1 MDKQTLVKNA
11 RRLRIGR
18 CFAYIDILIFSA
30 FYFDGTHYII
40 SPFVDGYSTA
50 TDLQSVGYATSYV
63 TLFVDWASY
72 VLIIFTTLGYVSD
85 EVILDKNK
93 LRKRSFILFLISILL
108 LTLTLLISPF
118 LENSILWKL
127 DVKHTTQLMG
137 RLYRHYSLFI
147 LYTFIRWV
155 GNFDYYKYY
164 HYEKGQTYNHIFFYY
179 LFIGMLILSFIY
191 GLFLEILQKYA
202 F

>member
-85 EVILDKNK
+85 EFILDKK
-93 LRKRSFILFLISILL
+93 KTKKTKFRLIFDQY
-108 LTLTLLISPF
+108 LTFNTDPI
-118 LENSILWKL
+118 
-127 DVKHTTQLMG
+127 D
-137 RLYRHYSLFI
+137 
-147 LYTFIRWV
+147 
-155 GNFDYYKYY
+155 
-164 HYEKGQTYNHIFFYY
+164 
-179 LFIGMLILSFIY
+179 
-191 GLFLEILQKYA
+191 
-202 F
+202 